1 MFSVICPSR
10 ASSSCLPTPTTFAPP
25 SLLLPWPPALQ
36 QQPPAA
42 PVVDA
47 ECLAYV
53 APAHCSSC
61 SLAGWLPKPSARA
74 CFCLPRGGTSWHPT
88 PRALLRSTSGPPPP
102 AARAPQIEREHHGIG
117 VQHAVA
123 PLHRDADSAAVLHH
137 HVRCAELPRTPTD
150 CPGREQ
156 RVRRHGVSGC
166 CTR

>member
-10 ASSSCLPTPTTFAPP
+10 ASSSCLPTTSAPP
-25 SLLLPWPPALQ
+25 SLPLPWPPALQ
-36 QQPPAA
+36 QQQPTA

-74 CFCLPRGGTSWHPT
+74 CFCLPQGGTLWHPT

-123 PLHRDADSAAVLHH
+123 PLHRDADSAAVLQHAVAPLH
-137 HVRCAELPRTPTD
+137 RDADSAAVLHQI
-150 CPGREQ
+150 GRASCRE
-156 RVRRHGVSGC
+156 RV
-166 CTR
+166 